1 MLISLFYK
9 EYRCCV
15 LAFGKGNILFW
26 FYESKNGKSKIK
38 KADITAR
45 QIKNKSYEKVFFTL

>member
-26 FYESKNGKSKIK
+26 FNESKNCKTKTKKSGHCCPP
-38 KADITAR
+38 
-45 QIKNKSYEKVFFTL
+45 N

>member
-26 FYESKNGKSKIK
+26 FNESKNSKSKIK

-45 QIKNKSYEKVFFTL
+45 QIKNKSYEKVFFT